1 MGTLPPSKPSR
12 QPWLRAARQDPSNH
26 TNKVSRQCELL
37 WRVSVL
43 LQEELTTTGLAPL
56 IRCQCSSAPR
66 SENSHAAHT
75 EGPAAPTRIQA
86 LKPRGKGFVFFF
98 STLSHKQKTPPHS
111 YRRCYALFCARL
123 GWMGGGNLFHA
134 QAETRGTAHQQTPAV
149 RAVNGKLKSL
159 ASPFKG

>member
-1 MGTLPPSKPSR
+1 MAGVCAPSGGTDNN
-12 QPWLRAARQDPSNH
+12 WTGT
-26 TNKVSRQCELL
+26 TNKVSVQLCPTLREQ
-37 WRVSVL
+37 
-43 LQEELTTTGLAPL
+43 P
-56 IRCQCSSAPR
+56 CSSHRRACCTKQDPGIKT
-66 SENSHAAHT
+66 N
-75 EGPAAPTRIQA
+75 
-86 LKPRGKGFVFFF
+86 RGKGFVFFF

-134 QAETRGTAHQQTPAV
+134 QAETRGTAHQQTPTV